1 MEFLMKKKIKTILI
15 LGFLAGISYFIYKSY
30 LKVKAMINLY
40 KTLPLYL
47 ENICEERP
55 ELDLNMSLHGTTL
68 QIGFNSDIIEK
79 YPDMKAMVKEYL
91 EDFYPVLIGKRL
103 TIEIYK
109 K

>member
-1 MEFLMKKKIKTILI
+1 MKKKLKTILI
-15 LGFLAGISYFIYKSY
+15 LGFLTGISYFIYKSY
-30 LKVKAMINLY
+30 LKVKAMINIY

-47 ENICEERP
+47 ENIYEEKP
-55 ELDLNMSLHGTTL
+55 ELNLDMSLHGTTL
-68 QIGFNSDIIEK
+68 KIGFHGDIIEK
-79 YPDMKAMVKEYL
+79 YPNMKAMVKEYL